1 MAIRQSL
8 DAFHKQTSVLEREI
22 KNLDLSSSSQARLSS
37 LFGSLNE
44 TFSEVERIIRSET
57 PEVSGEALVK
67 LRLWERK
74 LLDLSL
80 RNNLLNMRLGK
91 NAITYVHDDIGAL
104 EDDLHSGKEF
114 ILEQKELKGIYRA
127 TRSNLEES
135 GVNPLFLTLGTLVWN
150 ETTGGRMYEAPIL
163 LVPVNIVPLKKG
175 AFVIRKRDEEVI
187 LNMTLMELLKHQF
200 SMKVEGVSP
209 LPQDA
214 HGVDVDLVLHIFR
227 HAISEQTGWTVRED
241 SVLGIFSF
249 SKFVM
254 WNDIHANSESV
265 LHSPLIQSLVA
276 GRLLIPEEGEAADA
290 RRMDISMRPD
300 QMAVPLDADSSQL
313 EALAE
318 SDLGRSFILFGPPG
332 TGKSQTITNV
342 IANAIYHGKRVLFVA
357 EKKAALEV
365 VQSRLAT
372 IGLAPFCLQLH
383 SNKMDKQQFLQQ
395 MQDALDAAG
404 KKRPEEF
411 QRTADA
417 LYSLRLQID
426 GVMESLHRKQASGLS
441 LHDCINR
448 YLSLNATPLSIPE
461 EFTKGMKQED
471 LEAFCDTIKSL
482 DSGRVILGM
491 EPREHPFYGLLPK
504 PRRPQKTSYVVMGDT
519 LESMI
524 PQLPQIIEGIAR
536 QIERGKAMKFVN
548 KTVRQYIEAD
558 YKWKKFSAFASVS
571 DSLLEDIDALKEASE
586 RWIGSM
592 DLFPDWE
599 KYAGIISSLEAVGLK
614 EAIIRHKDGVA
625 TEDICDSFRAACY
638 RQMAMDV
645 IQRDPSLSQFNGMS
659 FSLVIDKYRR
669 LTCEFQQLTRQE
681 LVARLSA
688 RIPTDTRDPQL
699 SGELTLLR
707 KRIASKGKGTTIRN
721 IIDQMPMVLPRLC
734 PVMLMSPLS
743 VAQYIDIDGP
753 KFDLVVFDEASQIPT
768 GEAVGAICRGK
779 SAIIVGDPKQMPPT
793 SFFTANVTDEDD
805 ADIDD
810 LESILDDCISLS
822 MPTRY
827 LRWHYRS
834 KHESLIAFSN
844 QNFYEGRLVT
854 FPSADD
860 MVSHVTWQHVDGYYD
875 YGRTRTNQAE
885 AEAIVKE
892 AIECMERQSERSI
905 GIVAFSKPQSN
916 LIEDLFEQKIADR
929 PELEVRNRE
938 SSEPIFIK
946 NLENVQGD
954 ERDVILFSIGYGP
967 DRDGHVYMN
976 FGPLNKAGGER
987 RLNVAISR
995 ARYEMKV
1002 FSTLRPE
1009 EIDERRTQAEGVI
1022 GLKRFL
1028 KYAQNNIYLGTSGL
1042 VGAPQLIVSQIADA
1056 LRWKGY
1062 EVKTEVGSTDI
1073 RVDVAVIDPANK
1085 DRYIMGI
1092 ICDGASYFKLKTAS
1106 DREVIRPAVL
1116 RSLGWN
1122 LVHVW
1127 TLDWLL
1133 RSDQVIEHIIDAI
1146 RNGHFE

>member
-22 KNLDLSSSSQARLSS
+22 KNLDLSSASQARLSS

-57 PEVSGEALVK
+57 PEVSGEALAK

-91 NAITYVHDDIGAL
+91 NAITYGHDDIGAL

-175 AFVIRKRDEEVI
+175 AFVMRKRDEEVI
-187 LNMTLMELLKHQF
+187 LNMTLMELLKQQF
-200 SMKVEGVSP
+200 SVKVEGVSP

-227 HAISEQTGWTVRED
+227 HAISEHPGWTVRED

-265 LHSPLIQSLVA
+265 LHSPLIQSLVV
-276 GRLLIPEEGEAADA
+276 GRLLMPEEGEAADA

-365 VQSRLAT
+365 VQSRLAK

-461 EFTKGMKQED
+461 EFTKGMNQED
-471 LEAFCDTIKSL
+471 LESFCDTIKSL

-491 EPREHPFYGLLPK
+491 EPREHPFYGLLLK

-558 YKWKKFSAFASVS
+558 YKWKKFCAFGKRKNVRFSLLPTTSRRLSIWARGSFCSASV
-571 DSLLEDIDALKEASE
+571 
-586 RWIGSM
+586 
-592 DLFPDWE
+592 
-599 KYAGIISSLEAVGLK
+599 
-614 EAIIRHKDGVA
+614 
-625 TEDICDSFRAACY
+625 
-638 RQMAMDV
+638 RQ
-645 IQRDPSLSQFNGMS
+645 L
-659 FSLVIDKYRR
+659 
-669 LTCEFQQLTRQE
+669 
-681 LVARLSA
+681 
-688 RIPTDTRDPQL
+688 
-699 SGELTLLR
+699 
-707 KRIASKGKGTTIRN
+707 
-721 IIDQMPMVLPRLC
+721 
-734 PVMLMSPLS
+734 
-743 VAQYIDIDGP
+743 
-753 KFDLVVFDEASQIPT
+753 
-768 GEAVGAICRGK
+768 
-779 SAIIVGDPKQMPPT
+779 
-793 SFFTANVTDEDD
+793 
-805 ADIDD
+805 
-810 LESILDDCISLS
+810 
-822 MPTRY
+822 
-827 LRWHYRS
+827 
-834 KHESLIAFSN
+834 
-844 QNFYEGRLVT
+844 
-854 FPSADD
+854 
-860 MVSHVTWQHVDGYYD
+860 
-875 YGRTRTNQAE
+875 
-885 AEAIVKE
+885 
-892 AIECMERQSERSI
+892 
-905 GIVAFSKPQSN
+905 
-916 LIEDLFEQKIADR
+916 
-929 PELEVRNRE
+929 
-938 SSEPIFIK
+938 
-946 NLENVQGD
+946 
-954 ERDVILFSIGYGP
+954 
-967 DRDGHVYMN
+967 
-976 FGPLNKAGGER
+976 
-987 RLNVAISR
+987 
-995 ARYEMKV
+995 
-1002 FSTLRPE
+1002 
-1009 EIDERRTQAEGVI
+1009 
-1022 GLKRFL
+1022 
-1028 KYAQNNIYLGTSGL
+1028 
-1042 VGAPQLIVSQIADA
+1042 
-1056 LRWKGY
+1056 
-1062 EVKTEVGSTDI
+1062 
-1073 RVDVAVIDPANK
+1073 
-1085 DRYIMGI
+1085 
-1092 ICDGASYFKLKTAS
+1092 
-1106 DREVIRPAVL
+1106 
-1116 RSLGWN
+1116 
-1122 LVHVW
+1122 
-1127 TLDWLL
+1127 
-1133 RSDQVIEHIIDAI
+1133 
-1146 RNGHFE
+1146 

>member
-265 LHSPLIQSLVA
+265 LHSQLIQSLVA

-426 GVMESLHRKQASGLS
+426 GVMESIHRNQASGLS

-461 EFTKGMKQED
+461 EFTKGMKQ
-471 LEAFCDTIKSL
+471 
-482 DSGRVILGM
+482 
-491 EPREHPFYGLLPK
+491 
-504 PRRPQKTSYVVMGDT
+504 
-519 LESMI
+519 
-524 PQLPQIIEGIAR
+524 
-536 QIERGKAMKFVN
+536 
-548 KTVRQYIEAD
+548 
-558 YKWKKFSAFASVS
+558 
-571 DSLLEDIDALKEASE
+571 
-586 RWIGSM
+586 
-592 DLFPDWE
+592 
-599 KYAGIISSLEAVGLK
+599 
-614 EAIIRHKDGVA
+614 
-625 TEDICDSFRAACY
+625 
-638 RQMAMDV
+638 
-645 IQRDPSLSQFNGMS
+645 
-659 FSLVIDKYRR
+659 
-669 LTCEFQQLTRQE
+669 
-681 LVARLSA
+681 
-688 RIPTDTRDPQL
+688 
-699 SGELTLLR
+699 
-707 KRIASKGKGTTIRN
+707 
-721 IIDQMPMVLPRLC
+721 
-734 PVMLMSPLS
+734 
-743 VAQYIDIDGP
+743 
-753 KFDLVVFDEASQIPT
+753 
-768 GEAVGAICRGK
+768 
-779 SAIIVGDPKQMPPT
+779 
-793 SFFTANVTDEDD
+793 
-805 ADIDD
+805 
-810 LESILDDCISLS
+810 
-822 MPTRY
+822 
-827 LRWHYRS
+827 
-834 KHESLIAFSN
+834 
-844 QNFYEGRLVT
+844 
-854 FPSADD
+854 
-860 MVSHVTWQHVDGYYD
+860 
-875 YGRTRTNQAE
+875 
-885 AEAIVKE
+885 
-892 AIECMERQSERSI
+892 
-905 GIVAFSKPQSN
+905 
-916 LIEDLFEQKIADR
+916 
-929 PELEVRNRE
+929 
-938 SSEPIFIK
+938 
-946 NLENVQGD
+946 
-954 ERDVILFSIGYGP
+954 
-967 DRDGHVYMN
+967 
-976 FGPLNKAGGER
+976 
-987 RLNVAISR
+987 
-995 ARYEMKV
+995 
-1002 FSTLRPE
+1002 
-1009 EIDERRTQAEGVI
+1009 
-1022 GLKRFL
+1022 
-1028 KYAQNNIYLGTSGL
+1028 
-1042 VGAPQLIVSQIADA
+1042 
-1056 LRWKGY
+1056 
-1062 EVKTEVGSTDI
+1062 
-1073 RVDVAVIDPANK
+1073 
-1085 DRYIMGI
+1085 
-1092 ICDGASYFKLKTAS
+1092 
-1106 DREVIRPAVL
+1106 
-1116 RSLGWN
+1116 
-1122 LVHVW
+1122 
-1127 TLDWLL
+1127 
-1133 RSDQVIEHIIDAI
+1133 
-1146 RNGHFE
+1146 